1 MECGMIECALNND
14 THSKNVYDKK
24 SRSITSSIGNKF
36 SFSDHYESVA
46 VIKHYNSIIEIDF
59 PITSIHNNFMFL
71 LKMQLAFI

>member
-1 MECGMIECALNND
+1 MECGMIEYALNND
-14 THSKNVYDKK
+14 TLKNVYDKK

-71 LKMQLAFI
+71 LQMQLAFI